1 MGYPDKTLVC
11 VDCARTFTWT
21 AGEQEYFAEKGFT
34 ELPKRCPDCRQE
46 KKAQR
51 DREGRG
57 EPLMKKGG
65 KK

>member
-11 VDCARTFTWT
+11 VDCARTFTRT

-34 ELPKRCPDCRQE
+34 ELPKRCPDCRRE
-46 KKAQR
+46 KKARR
-51 DREGRG
+51 DSEGRG
-57 EPLMKKGG
+57 EPLIKKGG

>member
-34 ELPKRCPDCRQE
+34 EPPKRCPDCRR
-46 KKAQR
+46 KKKEQR
-51 DREGRG
+51 GRDDRGDRR
-57 EPLMKKGG
+57 
-65 KK
+65 